1 MKESMRRRLHIL
13 AMFTL
18 LLSAPLGA
26 WAQSE
31 GEDVEAELHTITL
44 SIDGARVHV
53 DGAEGKVLEV
63 YNLTGI
69 KVATIRIDNDSKQVN
84 LDNLSRGYYI
94 LKVGDVVRKVSIR

>member
-1 MKESMRRRLHIL
+1 MRKKLYIL
-13 AMFTL
+13 TMFAL
-18 LLSAPLGA
+18 LLSAPISA

-31 GEDVEAELHTITL
+31 ADDVEGELHTITL
-44 SIDGARVHV
+44 SIDGAKVHI

-84 LDNLSRGYYI
+84 LDNLSKGYYI

>member
-1 MKESMRRRLHIL
+1 MRKKLYIL
-13 AMFTL
+13 TMFAL
-18 LLSAPLGA
+18 LLSAPVGA

-31 GEDVEAELHTITL
+31 ADDAEGELHTITL
-44 SIDGARVHV
+44 SIDGAKVHV

-84 LDNLSRGYYI
+84 LDNLSKGYYI

>member
-1 MKESMRRRLHIL
+1 MCKKLYIL
-13 AMFTL
+13 TMFAL
-18 LLSAPLGA
+18 LLSAPIGA

-31 GEDVEAELHTITL
+31 ADDVEGELHTITL
-44 SIDGARVHV
+44 SIDGAKVHI

-84 LDNLSRGYYI
+84 LDNLSKGYYI

>member
-1 MKESMRRRLHIL
+1 MSESMRKRLHIL
-13 AMFTL
+13 AISAL
-18 LLSAPLGA
+18 LLSAPAAA
-26 WAQSE
+26 WAQGDGDDVE
-31 GEDVEAELHTITL
+31 GEMHAITL
-44 SIDGARVHV
+44 SIDGAKVHV